1 MLKIMSFNVL
11 CAGTNENAWQNRIER
26 VAGLIGRHAP
36 DTIGLQEAHEGWMD
50 ALTAALPEYDYV
62 GVGRD
67 DGERGGE
74 FSPVF
79 FRKDRFSV
87 LNSGT
92 FWLSE
97 TPDLPSKGWDAACR
111 RVCTYAQLFDK
122 QEQKAFFHYNTH
134 LDHVGGTAQ
143 IEGAKLI
150 VKAAAENAS
159 LPVLVTGDF
168 NITPG
173 SDVYQIMQSAGF
185 FDIREAAPDTDQTY
199 TFHNFNREQKIIDYI
214 WSNNHVQAKRF
225 KVITQVHEGR
235 APSDHYPV
243 EAELILL

>member
-26 VAGLIGRHAP
+26 VAGLIGGTRPIPSDCRKHMR
-36 DTIGLQEAHEGWMD
+36 GGWD

-97 TPDLPSKGWDAACR
+97 TPGPAL
-111 RVCTYAQLFDK
+111 
-122 QEQKAFFHYNTH
+122 
-134 LDHVGGTAQ
+134 
-143 IEGAKLI
+143 
-150 VKAAAENAS
+150 
-159 LPVLVTGDF
+159 
-168 NITPG
+168 
-173 SDVYQIMQSAGF
+173 
-185 FDIREAAPDTDQTY
+185 
-199 TFHNFNREQKIIDYI
+199 
-214 WSNNHVQAKRF
+214 
-225 KVITQVHEGR
+225 
-235 APSDHYPV
+235 
-243 EAELILL
+243 

>member
-1 MLKIMSFNVL
+1 
-11 CAGTNENAWQNRIER
+11 
-26 VAGLIGRHAP
+26 
-36 DTIGLQEAHEGWMD
+36 MD

-97 TPDLPSKGWDAACR
+97 TPTCPLRAGTPACR

-134 LDHVGGTAQ
+134 LDHVGGTAP
-143 IEGAKLI
+143 
-150 VKAAAENAS
+150 N
-159 LPVLVTGDF
+159 
-168 NITPG
+168 
-173 SDVYQIMQSAGF
+173 
-185 FDIREAAPDTDQTY
+185 
-199 TFHNFNREQKIIDYI
+199 
-214 WSNNHVQAKRF
+214 
-225 KVITQVHEGR
+225 
-235 APSDHYPV
+235 
-243 EAELILL
+243 